1 MCYIKERLIDLEY
14 TEMHTDTYVCSIIF
28 RVVWLGLA
36 LLSYVFIELD
46 HRPEQ
51 QGNYNN
57 ISIYANQVTYI
68 H

>member
-1 MCYIKERLIDLEY
+1 MAQKG
-14 TEMHTDTYVCSIIF
+14 TQMHMYVYWIIF
-28 RVVWLGLA
+28 RVVLLGLA

-51 QGNYNN
+51 QGNYSN

-68 H
+68 R

>member
-1 MCYIKERLIDLEY
+1 
-14 TEMHTDTYVCSIIF
+14 MHTYTYVYFIILG
-28 RVVWLGLA
+28 VVLLGLA

-51 QGNYNN
+51 QGNYSI

-68 H
+68 R

>member
-1 MCYIKERLIDLEY
+1 MNTYTYIFVMILGL
-14 TEMHTDTYVCSIIF
+14 VL
-28 RVVWLGLA
+28 LGLA

-51 QGNYNN
+51 QGNYNI

>member
-1 MCYIKERLIDLEY
+1 
-14 TEMHTDTYVCSIIF
+14 MHTDTYVYLIIF

>member
-1 MCYIKERLIDLEY
+1 
-14 TEMHTDTYVCSIIF
+14 MHTDTYFIIWGGVA
-28 RVVWLGLA
+28 RPRSA
-36 LLSYVFIELD
+36 IHVFIELD

-51 QGNYNN
+51 QGNYSI